1 MRAGASWRMPA
12 RRWPGARYPA
22 QRVHLI
28 RRLDFD
34 DKSGAGTPPVLMDTN
49 MNATFTGI
57 PRALLAIL
65 GPLVALGLL
74 LSMQGCSTPASA
86 GTSVTGPTP
95 ASALGVSRSF
105 ATRRRSRW
113 PITMSCWPCRC

>member
-1 MRAGASWRMPA
+1 
-12 RRWPGARYPA
+12 
-22 QRVHLI
+22 
-28 RRLDFD
+28 
-34 DKSGAGTPPVLMDTN
+34 

-74 LSMQGCSTPASA
+74 LSVQGCSTPASA

-95 ASALGVSRSF
+95 ASALGVFNSF
-105 ATRRRSRW
+105 VTAEKVALANHNELLALSLLTGSQYSITEATYAAAE
-113 PITMSCWPCRC
+113 PIQ